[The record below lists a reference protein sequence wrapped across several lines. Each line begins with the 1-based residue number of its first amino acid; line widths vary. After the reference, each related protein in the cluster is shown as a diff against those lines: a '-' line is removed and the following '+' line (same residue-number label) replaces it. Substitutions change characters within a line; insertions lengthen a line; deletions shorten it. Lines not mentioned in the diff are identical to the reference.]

1 MHKSIPLK
9 ILDMK
14 SMDINYKNRNLEL
27 KKQLETALNMI
38 R

>member
-9 ILDMK
+9 ILDIK
-14 SMDINYKNRNLEL
+14 SMDYNQKNRNIEL